1 MKINVFKTS
10 SHSLN
15 NAFTMLLVFLLFLAP
30 DVIAKV
36 TAKVDRQFAYEG
48 ETVTLSVRAENAPNA
63 TAPDFSPLAKDFE
76 VGGTSQS
83 SSISIINGRST
94 SSRTWSVRLH
104 PKKAGVIEIPAL
116 TAGQETTLPFKIE
129 IKPIPVQTGVRQGQ
143 SIFVILEIDSK
154 AKQFYVQQ
162 PIPLVA
168 KLYYK
173 HTINQ
178 GQISD
183 PVPDNALVER
193 LGDDKSYN
201 AKYNDK
207 DYKVFE
213 RRYSLLAEKSGE
225 LQIPSVTFQGKI
237 SQAQSPQTSQRRQD
251 PFSQFFS
258 NTPLLT
264 QGQPVKVRS
273 EPLSI
278 TIKSHP
284 TSFSGQQWLPAESLL
299 LKDSW
304 TANPP
309 NFKVGEPVSR
319 TITIEATGLVASQI
333 KPLELPAISSFRR
346 YAEPAESVTRTDG
359 QKVYATSSRTF
370 TYIPAYPGE
379 QEIPAL
385 QVDWWNVLTDEQ
397 QTATLPPWKIK
408 VQEGTAPVPPV
419 APAAPSTVTPSSQAG
434 EPGSRP
440 LADPDS
446 LLQQFKALF
455 AKYGYWIVGFIIL
468 VYAMLVLLA
477 NRKKQTVEPAE
488 TIEETLTTEQAT
500 STNTVNRVSNISI
513 KPATENHTA
522 SKSQLL
528 KDFQQACKAN
538 DARQVARTLIELA
551 QLSWPEDPPRS
562 IGTLA
567 ERVDKGKNQLLEL
580 DRYLY
585 ARTDSQWDGQAVCE
599 SFKNGFSI
607 KVSAADSETILKP
620 LYPK

>member
-1 MKINVFKTS
+1 
-10 SHSLN
+10 
-15 NAFTMLLVFLLFLAP
+15 MLLILLLFVSTDLF
-30 DVIAKV
+30 AKV
-36 TAKVDRQFAYEG
+36 TASVDRQYAYEG
-48 ETVTLSVRAENAPNA
+48 ETVTLSVRAENSPNA
-63 TAPDFSPLAKDFE
+63 TEPDFSPLAKDFDI
-76 VGGTSQS
+76 GGTSQS

-94 SSRTWSVRLH
+94 SSRTWSVRLN
-104 PKKAGVIEIPAL
+104 PKKVGVIEIPAL

-143 SIFVILEIDSK
+143 SIFLLLEIDSE

-201 AKYNDK
+201 AKYNNK

-237 SQAQSPQTSQRRQD
+237 SQAQTPQATQRRQD

-258 NTPLLT
+258 TTPLLS

-284 TSFSGQQWLPAESLL
+284 TSFSGQQWLPAESLV

-304 TANPP
+304 TTNPP

-346 YAEPAESVTRTDG
+346 YAEPAESITRTDG

-370 TYIPAYPGE
+370 TYIPAYPGD

-385 QVDWWNVLTDEQ
+385 QVDWWNVLTDQQ
-397 QTATLPPWKIK
+397 QTATLPAWKIK
-408 VQEGTAPVPPV
+408 VEKGAANVAPVVPGASTPTPSTSSSGSVNRPV
-419 APAAPSTVTPSSQAG
+419 ADS
-434 EPGSRP
+434 
-440 LADPDS
+440 DS
-446 LLQQFKALF
+446 LYEKFKAFF
-455 AKYGYWIVGFIIL
+455 ANYGYWIVGLII
-468 VYAMLVLLA
+468 VIYVMLVLLA
-477 NRKKQTVEPAE
+477 NRKKQKAE
-488 TIEETLTTEQAT
+488 VTEVVEETPPIEQASSPFT
-500 STNTVNRVSNISI
+500 GNRVSNVAR
-513 KPATENHTA
+513 KPASNNHSV

-528 KDFQQACKAN
+528 KDFQEACQTN
-538 DARQVARTLIELA
+538 DARQVARILIELA
-551 QLSWPEDPPRS
+551 QLTWPDNPPRS

-567 ERVDKGKNQLLEL
+567 ERVDKGKSDLLEL

-585 ARTDSQWDGQAVCE
+585 ARTDTQWDGQQVCE
-599 SFKNGFSI
+599 IFKHGFSI
-607 KVSAADSETILKP
+607 KASPAESEKILKP
-620 LYPK
+620 LYPE

>member
-1 MKINVFKTS
+1 M
-10 SHSLN
+10 N
-15 NAFTMLLVFLLFLAP
+15 NAFAMLLVFLLFLAP

-48 ETVTLSVRAENAPNA
+48 ETVTLSVRAENAPDA

-94 SSRTWSVRLH
+94 SSRSWSVRLH
-104 PKKAGVIEIPAL
+104 PKTVGVIEIPAL

-129 IKPIPVQTGVRQGQ
+129 IKPIPVQTGVHQGQ

-237 SQAQSPQTSQRRQD
+237 SQAQTPQAPQRRQD

-278 TIKSHP
+278 TIKPHP

-304 TANPP
+304 TSNPP

-419 APAAPSTVTPSSQAG
+419 APAIPSNATPSSQAA
-434 EPGSRP
+434 EPGTRP

-446 LLQQFKALF
+446 LVEQFKALF
-455 AKYGYWIVGFIIL
+455 AKYGYWVVGFVIL
-468 VYAMLVLLA
+468 VYVMLVLLA
-477 NRKKQTVEPAE
+477 NRKKQPAEPAE
-488 TIEETLTTEQAT
+488 TIEETPTTEQPT
-500 STNTVNRVSNISI
+500 STNTVNRVSNIPI

-528 KDFQQACKAN
+528 KDFQQACQAN

-551 QLSWPEDPPRS
+551 QLSWPDDPPRS

-567 ERVDKGKNQLLEL
+567 ERVDKGKNELLEL

-607 KVSAADSETILKP
+607 KASAADSETILKP